1 MFNQLNKE
9 DINRFKGL
17 TLDQS
22 LDVLDNVEEAYHA
35 VGEIFIEK
43 YIEEQLT
50 NDPLYLDRVQSGVV
64 KAWVEENPYRVVINI
79 NELPP
84 RLSAYS
90 KTRFSQRL
98 GFMLEKA
105 RWRLLVTS
113 ALKTI
118 EVRPFTEKVVIHYL
132 FRFPA
137 ANNDIDN
144 HLIKFVN
151 DAIRDSRIIKD
162 DTHNHV
168 SLLLDGIPNSDSTG
182 FTITIFTRN
191 NLWQYFNNMDNN

>member
-1 MFNQLNKE
+1 MFNKLSKD
-9 DINRFKGL
+9 DINKFKGL
-17 TLDQS
+17 TLEQS
-22 LDVLDNVEEAYHA
+22 LNVLDNIEETYHA

-43 YIEEQLT
+43 YIEEKLI
-50 NDPLYLDRVQSGVV
+50 NDPLYLDKVQSGVV
-64 KAWVEENPYRVVINI
+64 KAWVAENPYRVAINI

-105 RWRLLVTS
+105 RWRMLVKT

-118 EVRPFTEKVVIHYL
+118 EIQPFTEKVVIHYL
-132 FRFPA
+132 FRFSG
-137 ANNDIDN
+137 NNDIDN
-144 HLIKFVN
+144 HLIKFIN

-168 SLLLDGIPNSDSTG
+168 SLLLDGTPNADLPG
-182 FTITIFTRN
+182 FTITIFSRN
-191 NLWQYFNNMDNN
+191 NLQQYFNILDNN